1 MKDYREDNE
10 RFDKDNCSEE
20 SSCEERECIKQFG
33 TQTNMIIHL
42 LYTELKNLLN
52 QNITIKHM

>member
-20 SSCEERECIKQFG
+20 SSCEERMYKAIWYK
-33 TQTNMIIHL
+33 
-42 LYTELKNLLN
+42 
-52 QNITIKHM
+52 